1 MTEFSSDPNDNPDV
15 DLDPTDGQD
24 SLGINELLDYVGRG
38 VESILDF
45 IVPDGLL
52 EWDLNP
58 IPDELAKD
66 GFYREQDL
74 ESTEGVDPGMAAD
87 PTANFDPLVRDALDS
102 SEDIEPLVDE
112 TIAGLPDQT
121 PTSGPFAGL
130 EGGVP
135 GGSGTE
141 AVTGFINARGAEI
154 SDMVGRIESGQDLTE
169 EQIAQGEHIIRSGLN
184 FDPLLVGDEIHNKAI
199 DDLERITYGNIQTDS
214 NGQTWRYSPLGDRW
228 YKVGESGGLT
238 PTDEIPPFQRE
249 HPSLSEFWG
258 EVED

>member
-1 MTEFSSDPNDNPDV
+1 MTEFSTDPTDNPDI

-24 SLGINELLDYVGRG
+24 SLGVNDLFDHIGRG
-38 VESILDF
+38 VESIVDL

-58 IPDELAKD
+58 IPELAKD

-74 ESTEGVDPGMAAD
+74 DSAEGADGGMGGDPPAH
-87 PTANFDPLVRDALDS
+87 FDPLVRDAMTS
-102 SEDIEPLVDE
+102 AEGIGPLVDE

-121 PTSGPFAGL
+121 PATGLFAGL

-141 AVTGFINARGAEI
+141 AVAGFVNDRGAEI
-154 SDMVGRIESGQDLTE
+154 SGMVDRIVSGQDITQ
-169 EQIAQGEHIIRSGLN
+169 EQLAQGEHIIRSGLN
-184 FDPLLVGDEIHNKAI
+184 FDPLMVGDEIHNKAI
-199 DDLERITYGNIQTDS
+199 DDLERMTYGNVQTDA
-214 NGQTWRYSPLGDRW
+214 NGQTWRYSPSGDRW
-228 YKVGESGGLT
+228 YKVGADGGLI
-238 PTDEIPPFQRE
+238 PTEEIPPFQRE

-258 EVED
+258 EVQD